1 MSILPISGAGSVI
14 PTTPV
19 TPPAATDP
27 TTATDPSA
35 NGVSGSGF
43 GNALANALDGVQS
56 TQNTADQL
64 AQLAATG
71 DLTNIH
77 DLTIA
82 TSEAELTTQLTT
94 AVRDKAV
101 AAFNAIMSMPV

>member
-1 MSILPISGAGSVI
+1 MSILPISGAASVL
-14 PTTPV
+14 PTSAL
-19 TPPAATDP
+19 TPPATTDP
-27 TTATDPSA
+27 TAASGATGA
-35 NGVSGSGF
+35 GASGF
-43 GNALANALDGVQS
+43 GNALVHALDGVQS
-56 TQNTADQL
+56 TQNTADQV

>member
-1 MSILPISGAGSVI
+1 MSILPISGAASVL
-14 PTTPV
+14 PTSAI
-19 TPPAATDP
+19 TPPATTDP
-27 TTATDPSA
+27 TAATGA
-35 NGVSGSGF
+35 GASGF
-43 GNALANALDGVQS
+43 GNALVQALDGVQS
-56 TQNTADQL
+56 TQNTADQV

>member
-1 MSILPISGAGSVI
+1 MAIAPVGGAAFTM
-14 PTTPV
+14 PTTPI
-19 TPPAATDP
+19 TPPATTSPDAATGSG
-27 TTATDPSA
+27 TGFGGALVQA
-35 NGVSGSGF
+35 LNGV
-43 GNALANALDGVQS
+43 QQ

-64 AQLAATG
+64 AQLASTG
-71 DLTNIH
+71 DLANIH

-82 TSEAELTTQLTT
+82 TSEAELATQLTT

>member
-1 MSILPISGAGSVI
+1 MSIAPISGAAFTL
-14 PTTPV
+14 PTTAV
-19 TPPAATDP
+19 TAPPTTDP
-27 TTATDPSA
+27 TPATS
-35 NGVSGSGF
+35 GSGSGF
-43 GNALANALDGVQS
+43 GNALVQALDGVQS
-56 TQNTADQL
+56 SQNTADQV
-64 AQLAATG
+64 AQLASTG

>member
-1 MSILPISGAGSVI
+1 MAITPVAAAGFALPTA
-14 PTTPV
+14 PV
-19 TPPAATDP
+19 TPPATTSPPAATGSP
-27 TTATDPSA
+27 
-35 NGVSGSGF
+35 GSGF
-43 GNALANALDGVQS
+43 GNALIQALDGVQQ
-56 TQNTADQL
+56 TQNTADQV
-64 AQLAATG
+64 AKLAATG
-71 DLTNIH
+71 NLTNIH

>member
-1 MSILPISGAGSVI
+1 MAIVPIAAGGIALPTA
-14 PTTPV
+14 PV
-19 TPPAATDP
+19 TPPASTSPGAATG
-27 TTATDPSA
+27 TT
-35 NGVSGSGF
+35 GSGF
-43 GNALANALDGVQS
+43 GNALLNALDGVQQ
-56 TQNTADQL
+56 TQNTADQV
-64 AQLAATG
+64 AQLASTG
-71 DLTNIH
+71 SLTNIH

>member
-1 MSILPISGAGSVI
+1 MAISPIAASAIALPTA
-14 PTTPV
+14 PV
-19 TPPAATDP
+19 TQPASTSPGGATG
-27 TTATDPSA
+27 TA
-35 NGVSGSGF
+35 GSGF
-43 GNALANALDGVQS
+43 GNALLNALDGVQQ
-56 TQNTADQL
+56 TQNTADQVARL
-64 AQLAATG
+64 ASTGNLA
-71 DLTNIH
+71 NIH